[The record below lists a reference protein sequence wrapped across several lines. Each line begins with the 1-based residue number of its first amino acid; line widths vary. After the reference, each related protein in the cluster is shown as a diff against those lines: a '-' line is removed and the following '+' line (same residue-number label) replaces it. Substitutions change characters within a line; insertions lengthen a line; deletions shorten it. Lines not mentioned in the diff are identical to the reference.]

1 MKKHGAPTD
10 VFDNGVNHRVKL
22 PNGYRLVIFNGQVQI
37 IDVRALTF
45 DRNLGQGDDRGDAM
59 RVVVND

>member
-1 MKKHGAPTD
+1 
-10 VFDNGVNHRVKL
+10 
-22 PNGYRLVIFNGQVQI
+22 VQI